1 MNIVIVI
8 RSNVMA
14 YARYFKRINESWILK
29 YFRMDETDVLVL
41 DNPQKYILDKGGN
54 VFIALQNNKP
64 VGTSALLVR
73 DCITC
78 EMAKLAVNSDEQG
91 KGIGYM
97 LGLALIE
104 KARERGFSR
113 IVLEGNLK
121 MEASIALSHKLG
133 FVEVPFEVN
142 VNNIVIHRRCNIFM
156 ELILHPTFKP
166 EYYI

>member
-1 MNIVIVI
+1 
-8 RSNVMA
+8 MA
-14 YARYFKRINESWILK
+14 YARYFKRINEAWILN
-29 YFRMDETDVLVL
+29 YFRLDESDVLVL
-41 DNPQKYILDKGGN
+41 DDPQKYILDKGGN
-54 VFIALQNNKP
+54 IFIALQNNKP

-78 EMAKLAVNSDEQG
+78 EMAKLAVDAESQG

-121 MEASIALSHKLG
+121 MEASIALSRKLG
-133 FVEVPFEVN
+133 FIEVPFEVN
-142 VNNIVIHRRCNIFM
+142 VSNIVIHRRCNIFM
-156 ELILHPTFKP
+156 QLILHPAFKP
-166 EYYI
+166 DYYI